1 MKRNTQQLLFVII
14 ATSLLS
20 GCIAALAPAGV
31 IGAQKS
37 GAFAETEDDLYKLI
51 SRQYG
56 VDRSQLKISDI
67 DQEKHWNTT
76 ETFFNVSFN
85 NGKKLRCQVSSALG
99 SNGDMALCDETGSKN
114 APADSSKCN
123 ALLKA
128 AGKCKS

>member
-1 MKRNTQQLLFVII
+1 MKTNIHSLIFAII
-14 ATSLLS
+14 SASLLS
-20 GCIAALAPAGV
+20 GCLAALAPAGV

-85 NGKKLRCQVSSALG
+85 
-99 SNGDMALCDETGSKN
+99 KN
-114 APADSSKCN
+114 
-123 ALLKA
+123 
-128 AGKCKS
+128 